1 MPLPFETRMT
11 HVHHMTCAALLA
23 ALVGL
28 WACAP
33 AIVVHDGFDGPSLS
47 DTWTTRKFLPG
58 AIQLQSEVVRAG
70 SGAARITLRAGDQ
83 IASEVGSVYERAEL
97 EESRRLLASLDTTYD
112 YAFSLFVPR
121 EFPIVSTRLVLAQW
135 KQRCLREACSPDNP
149 TLAIRYQDGVLFIT
163 HQTGTERQTLYRT
176 DADIR
181 QRWLDFRFRLR
192 FSHAPTGLVRAWL
205 GDELIVDAPGVNAY
219 PVSGGYGDTFYFKA
233 GLYRDRM
240 EAPMTVFF
248 DEFRKTRVRDR

>member
-1 MPLPFETRMT
+1 MKSRRKVFDVRR
-11 HVHHMTCAALLA
+11 AAVLA
-23 ALVGL
+23 VAVGL

-58 AIQLQSEVVRAG
+58 AVQLQSEVVRAG

-83 IASEVGSVYERAEL
+83 IPSEAGSVYERAEL
-97 EESRRLLASLDTTYD
+97 EESRSLLAGMDTTYE

-121 EFPIVSTRLVLAQW
+121 DFPIVSTRLVLAQW
-135 KQRCLREACSPDNP
+135 KQRCLQDACTPDNP
-149 TLAIRYQDGVLFIT
+149 TLAVRYQNGELSIT
-163 HQTGTERQTLYRT
+163 HQTTAERHTLYRT
-176 DADIR
+176 EADIR
-181 QRWLDFRFRLR
+181 ERWLDFRFRLR
-192 FSHAPTGLVRAWL
+192 FSHGTSGLVRAWL
-205 GDELIVDAPGVNAY
+205 GDELIVDRTGVNAY
-219 PVSGGYGDTFYFKA
+219 PVSGGYGETFYFKA

-248 DEFRKTRVRDR
+248 DEFRKTLVRHR